1 MMIKQVSLFLEN
13 KNGSLAHVC
22 KIMGEEK
29 INIRALS
36 IADTTDFGVLRLIV
50 NDPDSAVAKLKEK
63 DFLAGITEGVG
74 IKVPDK
80 PGSLSA
86 VLEKLETEGVAVEY
100 MYAFYEDSQKKA
112 MVILRLSDNEKGVR
126 AIESLNLEFLTE
138 EEAYKG

>member
-63 DFLAGITEGVG
+63 DFLAGITEVVG

-80 PGSLSA
+80 PGA